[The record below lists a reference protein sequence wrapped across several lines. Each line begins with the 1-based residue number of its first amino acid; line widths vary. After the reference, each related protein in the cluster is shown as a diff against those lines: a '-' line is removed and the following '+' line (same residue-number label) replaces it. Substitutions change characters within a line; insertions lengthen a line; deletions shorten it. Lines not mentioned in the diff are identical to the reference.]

1 MSVEVPE
8 GWKTITLQ
16 DLLSLSAAGF
26 WGKPEGED
34 EKEVRVLRATNF
46 TKRGIDYSTAAN
58 RSFPLKKFAQKE
70 LTFGDILLECSGG
83 SPTQPVGRVRRFE
96 ANSGYSF
103 SNFFRVL
110 RPKGSV
116 VDGQFLLFVLD
127 DFYERGGTEVLQK
140 ATTGIRNLSFTEYLA
155 TLISLPPLPEQQRI
169 AEILSSVDESIRATE
184 AVISQAERVKRGL
197 MEDLL
202 TGGLGSAAI
211 ANGEVPEG
219 WRNSELRSLCIIA
232 GEYGAN
238 APKSEFDPDLPRYV
252 RITDI
257 DEDGNLLP
265 DTLVSIPREVA
276 EPYILEEGDI
286 VIARSG
292 ATVGKSYMHIKSNG
306 ECAFAGYLVRF
317 RADRNVANPK
327 WIKFNLQ
334 SEYFWAWVRDNQR
347 AGAQPNINA
356 KEYGGLLLCVPP
368 LPEQQR
374 ISEILSSV
382 DDQITTNRATVEQLQ
397 RLKRG
402 LMDDLL
408 TGKVRTVA

>member
-1 MSVEVPE
+1 MSGEVPE
-8 GWKTITLQ
+8 DWQTAKVGDLVSIKTGKL
-16 DLLSLSAAGF
+16 DANAAVKGGQYKF
-26 WGKPEGED
+26 
-34 EKEVRVLRATNF
+34 F
-46 TKRGIDYSTAAN
+46 TCSRNDYEIDS
-58 RSFPLKKFAQKE
+58 
-70 LTFGDILLECSGG
+70 
-83 SPTQPVGRVRRFE
+83 
-96 ANSGYSF
+96 YSF
-103 SNFFRVL
+103 DADAIIIAGNGDLNVKRYCGKFDAYQRTYVLTSKNTNILDTNYFFFWESIYVDRL
-110 RPKGSV
+110 RDLSI
-116 VDGQFLLFVLD
+116 
-127 DFYERGGTEVLQK
+127 GGVIKYIKL
-140 ATTGIRNLSFTEYLA
+140 GMLA
-155 TLISLPPLPEQQRI
+155 DVEIPIPPLPEQQRI